1 MYLSLNLDDVHSDM
15 LLAISD
21 RYQKTTGFPAYDF
34 TRAFALAILSLDDDV
49 AVAEAHLDV
58 DNLTGIELDEYIKQ
72 HRGLAR
78 KYATY
83 ATATLR
89 VVSGGGEILAGALF
103 STLSGVEFY
112 AISDGTYVQGDTLIV
127 RAYTAGD
134 SGNVGPGTIT
144 YMPVT
149 IAGIGAVTN
158 DGAAS
163 GGYDAETDDAFR
175 ARYYD
180 DLQNPNNGSNQ
191 QAYIQWA
198 LSVPGVGRVKIFPQ
212 ALGANTVEVCLVDV
226 NMEPA
231 GEPLLQQVQAL
242 IDPNGNGDG
251 SGEAPIGA
259 VCTVTTATAL
269 EIDVSATVTL
279 AEGQNLAGVTAAVQ
293 ANLTAYLREIA
304 FGKGVTYVSYT
315 QIASRINATEGVLD
329 HGALKVNNGTTNV
342 ALAGRQ
348 TPVLGTVVLT

>member
-1 MYLSLNLDDVHSDM
+1 MSLDLTDIHQDM
-15 LLAISD
+15 LSAISD

-34 TRAFALAILSLDDDV
+34 TRAFALAVLSLDGDIEL
-49 AVAEAHLDV
+49 AEANLDV
-58 DNLTGIELDEYIKQ
+58 DNLTGVALDTYIKQ
-72 HRGLAR
+72 HRGLTR

-112 AISDGTYVQGDTLIV
+112 AISDGTYAQGDTFIV
-127 RAYTAGD
+127 RAYVAGD
-134 SGNVGPGTIT
+134 SGNVGPNAIT

-149 IAGIGAVTN
+149 IAGIGAITN

-163 GGYDAETDDAFR
+163 GGYDAETDDEFR
-175 ARYYD
+175 DRYYD

-191 QAYIQWA
+191 QAYIAWA
-198 LSVPGVGRVKIFPQ
+198 MSVPGVGRVRIFPQ
-212 ALGANTVEVCLVDV
+212 TLGPNTVEVCVVDA

-231 GEPLLQQVQAL
+231 GAALLRQVQEL

-259 VCTVTTATAL
+259 ACTVTSATAL

-279 AEGQNLAGVTAAVQ
+279 AEGQTLAGVTAAVQ

-304 FGKGVTYVSYT
+304 FDKGVTYVSYT
-315 QIASRINATEGVLD
+315 QIASRINVTEGVLD
-329 HGALKVNNGTTNV
+329 HGALKVNNGSTNV
-342 ALAGRQ
+342 ALTDRQ